1 MKRHLIIFAGLAVMV
16 SVSCKKNF
24 LDIND
29 NPNRATAIT
38 PQLAIPAALEDAA
51 RETQTRYLQL
61 AFWTGYWATSSGFSK
76 PVATYTYDINSSFGA
91 GTWDA
96 LYDNLSDWNYI
107 EQSAIQ
113 QKFPI
118 YQGIAKVMKAYDF
131 HQLVDL
137 WGNVPY
143 SEALTGANKLTPKY
157 DDQKAIY
164 ADLVKQLDSAI
175 LIFGKP
181 ATANSVSVATDKAKI
196 LLFGNILDAAD
207 PAGTTATFLSKWTKL
222 ANTLK
227 LKLLINQSQTGNDT
241 YIKQELNG
249 LTAADFLGV
258 GEDAVI
264 NPGYLASTG
273 KLSPFFGTFYTS
285 PTKAGDNFNS
295 IRASDYGAKA
305 YVNAGDSFR
314 IAYFYNRGTTP
325 TYLGSVFGDPT
336 GTAGA
341 ASVGGGTTAGN
352 RGLLDPTA
360 NAIIFTAAESL
371 FLQAEAAQRGYITGN
386 AKQLYLNGVLASF
399 QFTKVPN
406 AATAAGI
413 YTTQAN
419 PSTNW
424 DLATDKIAI
433 IITQKW
439 FALNGIDILSSYNDY
454 RRLGLPN
461 VPLSTDPNSKGKV
474 PLRLFYPQREITTN
488 GENVTAQGT
497 IDVFNTPIFWD
508 K

>member
-1 MKRHLIIFAGLAVMV
+1 MKRLFLSFAMLAVLV
-16 SVSCKKNF
+16 GPGCKKNF
-24 LDIND
+24 LDINN
-29 NPNRATAIT
+29 NPNSATTNT
-38 PQLAIPAALEDAA
+38 PQLVIPAALEDAA
-51 RETQTRYLQL
+51 RENQTRYLQL
-61 AFWTGYWATSSGFSK
+61 AFWTGYWATSSGFAK

-107 EQSAIQ
+107 EKTAVE
-113 QKFPI
+113 QKFPV
-118 YQGIAKVMKAYDF
+118 YQAIAKVMKAYDF

-143 SEALTGANKLTPKY
+143 TQALTGAANLTPKY

-164 ADLVKQLDSAI
+164 ADLVKQIDSAI
-175 LIFGKP
+175 LILNKP
-181 ATANSVSVATDKAKI
+181 ATANSISIATDKAKI
-196 LLFGNILDAAD
+196 LLFGSILNSTD
-207 PAGTTATFLSKWTKL
+207 PAGSSATFINKWVKF

-227 LKLLINQSQTGNDT
+227 LKLLINQSQTGNDA

-249 LTAADFLGV
+249 LTAANFLAL

-273 KLSPFFGTFYTS
+273 KLSPFFGTFFTS
-285 PTKAGDNFNS
+285 PTKAGDNYNS

-305 YVNAGDSFR
+305 YLNAADTFR
-314 IAYFYNRGTTP
+314 IAYFYNKGTSA
-325 TYLGSVFGDPT
+325 TYTGSVFGDPT

-352 RGLLDPTA
+352 RGLLNPVA

-371 FLQAEAAQRGYITGN
+371 FLQAEAVQRGYITGN
-386 AKQLYLNGVLASF
+386 AKQLFLDGVLSSF
-399 QFTKVPN
+399 QFTQVPN
-406 AATAAGI
+406 ATAAFNI

-419 PSTNW
+419 PLTNW
-424 DLATDKIAI
+424 DLAPDKIAI
-433 IITQKW
+433 IIQQKW
-439 FALNGIDILSSYNDY
+439 YALNGIDILSSYNDY

-488 GENVTAQGT
+488 GGNVSAQGN